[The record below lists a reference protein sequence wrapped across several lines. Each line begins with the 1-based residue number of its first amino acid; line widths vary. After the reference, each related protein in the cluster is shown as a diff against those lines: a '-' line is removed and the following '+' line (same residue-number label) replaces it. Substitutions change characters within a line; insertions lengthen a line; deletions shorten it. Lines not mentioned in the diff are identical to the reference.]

1 MSTSPSSECN
11 LSVRLGLSLIA
22 CRMLYEFHSWQNGK
36 KSGTV
41 HATYMIYGI
50 KKTLQTNGHSQQDED
65 VEMTSSPPESAPQAE
80 QVPLV
85 TLSLVAEGNLT
96 GTKCHHR
103 DGALWLTRCN
113 RCSG

>member
-1 MSTSPSSECN
+1 
-11 LSVRLGLSLIA
+11 
-22 CRMLYEFHSWQNGK
+22 MLYDFHSWQNGK
-36 KSGTV
+36 KPGTV

-80 QVPLV
+80 QVPLA

-96 GTKCHHR
+96 GAKFCPQIRRNLADLVRQMFWPNTSR
-103 DGALWLTRCN
+103 SQPFMSTVLALIQ
-113 RCSG
+113 

>member
-1 MSTSPSSECN
+1 
-11 LSVRLGLSLIA
+11 
-22 CRMLYEFHSWQNGK
+22 MLYEFHSWQNGK

-65 VEMTSSPPESAPQAE
+65 VEMTSSPPGSAPQAE

-96 GTKCHHR
+96 GTRCHHQR
-103 DGALWLTRCN
+103 RSALADSLQQMFWLNTSKSLPSTSTV
-113 RCSG
+113 SGLMQ

>member
-1 MSTSPSSECN
+1 
-11 LSVRLGLSLIA
+11 
-22 CRMLYEFHSWQNGK
+22 MLYEFHSWQNGK

-41 HATYMIYGI
+41 YATYMIYGT

-65 VEMTSSPPESAPQAE
+65 VDMTSSPPESAPQAE

-96 GTKCHHR
+96 GTKYHPQR
-103 DGALWLTRCN
+103 WSTLTDLLQQMFWLNTSR
-113 RCSG
+113 SQPSMSTVSDLIQ